1 MSEENNQELAAPEQT
16 NANEQTQILL
26 NRIEAL
32 ERKNKEI
39 LDEKKKLQKVDKTI
53 QSLPDGV
60 DVQALIDYKNKA
72 EQQKLEEQGNYKE
85 AIQKSEEQFRERSAA
100 KDKEIEEL
108 KSRVRE
114 LELISPAIQ
123 ALAEVTHNPKLV
135 HDNFLKG
142 RIELKD
148 GKPVVVDGY
157 ERHNVTEWAKN
168 SLSKDHAYL
177 LKNQPATGSGAP
189 VARTGG
195 TQVNT
200 GEFDP
205 ELMRRL
211 ANGEHTVEHEI
222 FKKYGREGWQR
233 AKELAKNYK

>member
-1 MSEENNQELAAPEQT
+1 
-16 NANEQTQILL
+16 
-26 NRIEAL
+26 
-32 ERKNKEI
+32 
-39 LDEKKKLQKVDKTI
+39 
-53 QSLPDGV
+53 
-60 DVQALIDYKNKA
+60 
-72 EQQKLEEQGNYKE
+72 
-85 AIQKSEEQFRERSAA
+85 
-100 KDKEIEEL
+100 
-108 KSRVRE
+108 

-205 ELMRRL
+205 EMMRRL

>member
-1 MSEENNQELAAPEQT
+1 MSDEQLQESATSEPQT
-16 NANEQTQILL
+16 NAREQELL

-32 ERKNKEI
+32 DRKNKEI
-39 LDEKKKLQKVDKTI
+39 LEEKRKFSKVEKTLQT
-53 QSLPDGV
+53 LPDGV

-157 ERHNVTEWAKN
+157 ERHNVTEWAKT
-168 SLSKDHAYL
+168 SLVKDHAYL
-177 LKNQPATGSGAP
+177 LKNQPATGTGAP
-189 VARTGG
+189 DARTSG

>member
-1 MSEENNQELAAPEQT
+1 MSDEQIQESATSEPQT
-16 NANEQTQILL
+16 NAREQELL

-32 ERKNKEI
+32 DRKNKEI
-39 LDEKKKLQKVDKTI
+39 LEEKRKFSKVEKTLQT
-53 QSLPDGV
+53 LPDGV

-114 LELISPAIQ
+114 LELVSPAIQ

-168 SLSKDHAYL
+168 SLAKDHAYL

-195 TQVNT
+195 TQANT

-205 ELMRRL
+205 ELLRRL
-211 ANGEHTVEHEI
+211 ANGEHTVEHII
-222 FKKYGREGWQR
+222 FDRYGREGWLR
-233 AKELAKNYK
+233 AKEIAKNYK

>member
-1 MSEENNQELAAPEQT
+1 MSEEQIQESAASEQQT
-16 NANEQTQILL
+16 NAREQELL

-32 ERKNKEI
+32 DRKNKEI
-39 LDEKKKLQKVDKTI
+39 LEEKRKFSKVEKTLQT
-53 QSLPDGV
+53 LPDGV

-108 KSRVRE
+108 KARVRE

-177 LKNQPATGSGAP
+177 LKNQPATGTGAP

-205 ELMRRL
+205 EMMRRL

-222 FKKYGREGWQR
+222 FKKYSREGWQR

>member
-1 MSEENNQELAAPEQT
+1 MSDEQLQESATSEPQT
-16 NANEQTQILL
+16 NAREQELL

-32 ERKNKEI
+32 DRKNKEI
-39 LDEKKKLQKVDKTI
+39 LEEKRKFSKVEKTLQT
-53 QSLPDGV
+53 LPDGV

-148 GKPVVVDGY
+148 GNKSKSQQRLTKDELDFSLKWRGSYAVC
-157 ERHNVTEWAKN
+157 N
-168 SLSKDHAYL
+168 SLEQIL
-177 LKNQPATGSGAP
+177 LLIDYD
-189 VARTGG
+189 
-195 TQVNT
+195 
-200 GEFDP
+200 E
-205 ELMRRL
+205 E
-211 ANGEHTVEHEI
+211 
-222 FKKYGREGWQR
+222 R
-233 AKELAKNYK
+233 AIR

>member
-1 MSEENNQELAAPEQT
+1 MSDEQIQESATSEPQT
-16 NANEQTQILL
+16 NAREQELL

-32 ERKNKEI
+32 DRKNKEI
-39 LDEKKKLQKVDKTI
+39 LEEKRKFSKVEKTLQT
-53 QSLPDGV
+53 LPDGV

-108 KSRVRE
+108 KARVRE

-177 LKNQPATGSGAP
+177 LKISPQQEQERPL
-189 VARTGG
+189 
-195 TQVNT
+195 
-200 GEFDP
+200 P
-205 ELMRRL
+205 EL
-211 ANGEHTVEHEI
+211 AEH
-222 FKKYGREGWQR
+222 K
-233 AKELAKNYK
+233 

>member
-1 MSEENNQELAAPEQT
+1 MSDEQLQESATSEPQT
-16 NANEQTQILL
+16 NARVQELL

-32 ERKNKEI
+32 DRKNKEI
-39 LDEKKKLQKVDKTI
+39 LEEKRKFSKVEKTLQT
-53 QSLPDGV
+53 LPDGV
-60 DVQALIDYKNKA
+60 DVQALIDFKNKA

-108 KSRVRE
+108 KARVRE
-114 LELISPAIQ
+114 LELVSPAIQ

-135 HDNFLKG
+135 FDNFLKG
-142 RIELKD
+142 RTELKD
-148 GKPVVVDGY
+148 GKPVVIDGY

-205 ELMRRL
+205 GMMRRL

-222 FKKYGREGWQR
+222 FKKYGREGCQR

>member
-1 MSEENNQELAAPEQT
+1 MSDEQLQESATSEPQT
-16 NANEQTQILL
+16 NAREQELL
-26 NRIEAL
+26 KSIEAL

-39 LDEKKKLQKVDKTI
+39 IEEKRKFSKVEKTLQT
-53 QSLPDGV
+53 LPEGV

-108 KSRVRE
+108 KSRIRE
-114 LELISPAIQ
+114 LELVSPAIQ

-135 HDNFLKG
+135 FDNFLKG
-142 RIELKD
+142 RTELKD
-148 GKPVVVDGY
+148 GKPVVIDGY

-222 FKKYGREGWQR
+222 HKRYGRDGWLK
-233 AKELAKNYK
+233 AKEIVKNYE

>member
-1 MSEENNQELAAPEQT
+1 MSDAQLQESAPSAPQT
-16 NANEQTQILL
+16 NAREQELL
-26 NRIEAL
+26 KSIEAL

-39 LDEKKKLQKVDKTI
+39 IEEKRKFSKVEKTLQT
-53 QSLPDGV
+53 LPEGV

-108 KSRVRE
+108 KSRIRE
-114 LELISPAIQ
+114 LELVSPAIQ

-135 HDNFLKG
+135 FDNFLKG
-142 RIELKD
+142 RTELKD
-148 GKPVVVDGY
+148 GKPVVIDGY

-222 FKKYGREGWQR
+222 HKRYGRDGWLK
-233 AKELAKNYK
+233 AKEIVKNYK

>member
-16 NANEQTQILL
+16 NAREQELL

-32 ERKNKEI
+32 DRKNKEI
-39 LDEKKKLQKVDKTI
+39 LEEKKKYQKVDKTI
-53 QSLPDGV
+53 QSLPEGT
-60 DVQALIDYKNKA
+60 DVQALIDFKNKA

-114 LELISPAIQ
+114 LELVSPAIQ

-135 HDNFLKG
+135 FDNFLKG
-142 RIELKD
+142 RTELKD
-148 GKPVVVDGY
+148 GKPVVIDGY
-157 ERHNVTEWAKN
+157 ERHNVTEWAKT

-205 ELMRRL
+205 EMMRRL

>member
-1 MSEENNQELAAPEQT
+1 MSDEQLQESATSEPQT
-16 NANEQTQILL
+16 NAREQELL

-32 ERKNKEI
+32 DRKNKEI
-39 LDEKKKLQKVDKTI
+39 LEEKRKFSKVEKTLQT
-53 QSLPDGV
+53 LPDGV

-85 AIQKSEEQFRERSAA
+85 AIKKSEEQFRERSAA

-222 FKKYGREGWQR
+222 HKRYGRDGWLK
-233 AKELAKNYK
+233 AKEIVKNYK

>member
-1 MSEENNQELAAPEQT
+1 MSDEQLQESATSEPQT
-16 NANEQTQILL
+16 NAREQELL
-26 NRIEAL
+26 KSIEAL

-39 LDEKKKLQKVDKTI
+39 IEEKRKFSKVEKTLQT
-53 QSLPDGV
+53 LPEGV
-60 DVQALIDYKNKA
+60 DVQALIDFKNKA

-85 AIQKSEEQFRERSAA
+85 AIQRSEEQFRERSAA

-114 LELISPAIQ
+114 LELVSPAIQ

-135 HDNFLKG
+135 FDNFLKG
-142 RIELKD
+142 RTELKD
-148 GKPVVVDGY
+148 GKPVVIDGY

-222 FKKYGREGWQR
+222 HKRYGRDGWLK
-233 AKELAKNYK
+233 AKEIVKNYK

>member
-1 MSEENNQELAAPEQT
+1 MSDEQLQESATSEPQT
-16 NANEQTQILL
+16 NAREQELL
-26 NRIEAL
+26 KSIEAL

-39 LDEKKKLQKVDKTI
+39 IEEKRKFSKVEKTLQT
-53 QSLPDGV
+53 LPEGV

-108 KSRVRE
+108 KSRIRE
-114 LELISPAIQ
+114 LELVSPAIQ

-135 HDNFLKG
+135 FDNFLKG
-142 RIELKD
+142 RTELKD
-148 GKPVVVDGY
+148 GKPVVIDGY

-222 FKKYGREGWQR
+222 HKRYGRDGWLK
-233 AKELAKNYK
+233 AKEIVKNYK

>member
-1 MSEENNQELAAPEQT
+1 MSDEQLQESATSEPQT
-16 NANEQTQILL
+16 NAREQELL

-32 ERKNKEI
+32 DRKNKEI
-39 LDEKKKLQKVDKTI
+39 LEEKRKFSKVEKTLQT
-53 QSLPDGV
+53 LPDGV
-60 DVQALIDYKNKA
+60 DVQALIDFKNKA

-108 KSRVRE
+108 KARVRE

-148 GKPVVVDGY
+148 GKPVVIDGY

-168 SLSKDHAYL
+168 SLSKDHA
-177 LKNQPATGSGAP
+177 
-189 VARTGG
+189 
-195 TQVNT
+195 
-200 GEFDP
+200 
-205 ELMRRL
+205 
-211 ANGEHTVEHEI
+211 
-222 FKKYGREGWQR
+222 
-233 AKELAKNYK
+233 

>member
-1 MSEENNQELAAPEQT
+1 MSDEQLQESATSEPQT
-16 NANEQTQILL
+16 NAREQELL

-32 ERKNKEI
+32 DRKNKEI
-39 LDEKKKLQKVDKTI
+39 LEEKRKFSKVEKTLQT
-53 QSLPDGV
+53 LPDGV

-177 LKNQPATGSGAP
+177 LKNQSATGTGAP
-189 VARTGG
+189 VARTG
-195 TQVNT
+195 
-200 GEFDP
+200 
-205 ELMRRL
+205 
-211 ANGEHTVEHEI
+211 
-222 FKKYGREGWQR
+222 
-233 AKELAKNYK
+233 

>member
-1 MSEENNQELAAPEQT
+1 MSDEQIQESATSEPQT
-16 NANEQTQILL
+16 NAREQELL

-32 ERKNKEI
+32 DRKNKEI
-39 LDEKKKLQKVDKTI
+39 LEEKRKFSKVEKTLQT
-53 QSLPDGV
+53 LPDGV
-60 DVQALIDYKNKA
+60 DVQALIEFKNKA

-108 KSRVRE
+108 KARVRE

-222 FKKYGREGWQR
+222 HKRYGRDGWLK
-233 AKELAKNYK
+233 AKEIVKNYK

>member
-1 MSEENNQELAAPEQT
+1 MSDEQLQESATSEPQT
-16 NANEQTQILL
+16 NAREQELL

-32 ERKNKEI
+32 DRKNKEI
-39 LDEKKKLQKVDKTI
+39 LEEKRKFSKVEKTLQT
-53 QSLPDGV
+53 LPDGV

-168 SLSKDHAYL
+168 SLAKDHAYL
-177 LKNQPATGSGAP
+177 LKSQPAQGTGAP
-189 VARTGG
+189 IARTGG
-195 TQVNT
+195 TPAT
-200 GEFDP
+200 SGEFDP

-211 ANGEHTVEHEI
+211 ANGEHTVEHVI
-222 FKKYGREGWQR
+222 FKRYGREGWLK
-233 AKELAKNYK
+233 AKEIAKNYK

>member
-1 MSEENNQELAAPEQT
+1 MSEEQNQELAAPEQT
-16 NANEQTQILL
+16 TAREQELL

-32 ERKNKEI
+32 DRKNKEI
-39 LDEKKKLQKVDKTI
+39 LEEKKKFQKIDKTI
-53 QSLPDGV
+53 QSLPEGT

-100 KDKEIEEL
+100 KDKRIEEL
-108 KSRVRE
+108 EAEIKE
-114 LELISPAIQ
+114 LKLISPAIQ

-157 ERHNVTEWAKN
+157 ERHNVTEWAKT

-177 LKNQPATGSGAP
+177 LKNQPATGTGAP

>member
-1 MSEENNQELAAPEQT
+1 MSDEQLQESATSEPQT
-16 NANEQTQILL
+16 NAREQELL

-32 ERKNKEI
+32 DRKNKEI
-39 LDEKKKLQKVDKTI
+39 LEEKRKFSKVEKTLQT
-53 QSLPDGV
+53 LPEGV
-60 DVQALIDYKNKA
+60 DVQALIDFKNKA

-108 KSRVRE
+108 RAKVRE

-148 GKPVVVDGY
+148 GKPVVIDGY

-222 FKKYGREGWQR
+222 HKRYGRDGWLK
-233 AKELAKNYK
+233 AKEIVKNYK

>member
-1 MSEENNQELAAPEQT
+1 MSDEQLQESATSEPQT
-16 NANEQTQILL
+16 NAREQELL

-32 ERKNKEI
+32 DRKNKEI
-39 LDEKKKLQKVDKTI
+39 LEEKRKFSKVEKTLQT
-53 QSLPDGV
+53 LPDGV

-108 KSRVRE
+108 KARVRE

-177 LKNQPATGSGAP
+177 LKNQPATGTGAP

-222 FKKYGREGWQR
+222 HKRYGRDGWLK
-233 AKELAKNYK
+233 AKEIVKNYK